1 MKNTL
6 THILALLTIALVLAA
21 GLMLTACSSTDC
33 PLNNVVLQQIH
44 FYDTS
49 GKKQTVQDTLTITV
63 RDSIV
68 LNRATGLGE
77 LKLPMSYEAASDT
90 LVFRYAATGATV
102 SATDTVIIS
111 KTNTPHF
118 VSLECSKVIYHNIT
132 DIKWSRRTPTPECR
146 YAIDSI
152 AVKNPEVNTDA
163 KENLQIY
170 FSIYQ

>member
-68 LNRATGLGE
+68 LNRATGLGNIS
-77 LKLPMSYEAASDT
+77 LPMSYQAATDT

-170 FSIYQ
+170 FSVYQ